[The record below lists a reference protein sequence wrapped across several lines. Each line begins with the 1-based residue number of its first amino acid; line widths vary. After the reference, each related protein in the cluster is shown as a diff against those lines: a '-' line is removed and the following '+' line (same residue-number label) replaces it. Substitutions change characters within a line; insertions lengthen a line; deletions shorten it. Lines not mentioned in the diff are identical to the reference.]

1 MVLLDIGFILAEEKI
16 KAAIKKGDFDNL
28 PGKGKPLQL
37 EDLSQVPEELRT
49 SYKIMKNAGMLP
61 EEMQIKKEMVTLEDL
76 IRQCENE
83 DLRADYE
90 RKLSEKTIR
99 FHTLMEKRKLSASTS
114 TFRNYRSKIYRRL
127 GL

>member
-49 SYKIMKNAGMLP
+49 SYKIMKNAGMPP

-76 IRQCENE
+76 IRQCEDE

-99 FHTLMEKRKLSASTS
+99 FHALMEKRKLSASTS
-114 TFRNYRSKIYRRL
+114 TFRNYRSKIHKKL

>member
-76 IRQCENE
+76 IRQCEDE

>member
-61 EEMQIKKEMVTLEDL
+61 EEMQIKKEMATLEDL
-76 IRQCENE
+76 IRQCEDE

>member
-49 SYKIMKNAGMLP
+49 SYKIMKNVGMLP

-76 IRQCENE
+76 IRQCEDE